1 MGIDANG
8 SPWNGCLEI
17 QLIAPGVV
25 GATLSAGGARL
36 TFSQVM
42 SLWRDDVAFVVEWVT
57 RLAAVPFDAY
67 CLETPPLR
75 RRILNEPF
83 ECVLVES
90 PLLAR
95 IEADPLPFQEHFRAS
110 GGSVVFPSLGKDAL
124 LVAPCPVNDS
134 TCYAHLA
141 AFLRSASKE
150 EACQLWKTVA
160 LGLDDRLGEA
170 FVWLSTAGLGVSWL
184 HVRLDSRPKYYRYR
198 AYAAAQYWGGK
209 T

>member
-1 MGIDANG
+1 MGLMFM
-8 SPWNGCLEI
+8 PHCWRTEP
-17 QLIAPGVV
+17 IAPGVV
-25 GATLSAGGARL
+25 RATLSAGGGRL
-36 TFSQVM
+36 TFSQVIT
-42 SLWRDDVAFVVEWVT
+42 LWREDMAFVAEWVAG
-57 RLAAVPFDAY
+57 LAEVPFEAY

-75 RRILNEPF
+75 KQVLNEPF

-110 GGSVVFPSLGKDAL
+110 GGSVAFPSLGKDAL
-124 LVAPCPVNDS
+124 LVAPCPMNDS

-141 AFLRSASKE
+141 AFLRSASQE

-170 FVWLSTAGLGVSWL
+170 LVWLSTAGLGVSWL
-184 HVRLDSRPKYYRYR
+184 HVRLDSRPKYYRHR
-198 AYAAAQYWGGK
+198 AYAAAQYWAGK
-209 T
+209 V